1 MTTPLRVSLSVAL
14 GPRTGRVIGG
24 RYRLVAPVAEGGM
37 GSVWRAEHSTLG
49 HAVAVKFL
57 AGGSAAK
64 SDHRAR
70 FDREAKIAAR
80 IAEDCRQVV
89 KVTDH
94 GVEEDGTPWIVMELL
109 VGEGLDRRLRREPR
123 LPLVVA
129 IEIVRQIARG
139 LDAAHRLGVVHRD
152 LKPANVFLCSNSS
165 VDDLARKRLGAIE
178 EVDAKLLDFGVA
190 KSLWEEDAPTTEG
203 VVLGTLGYMSP
214 EQLTGEGTIDART
227 DIWALGAIAY
237 RVIVGK
243 PAFGV
248 GTSQEIGAR
257 VTTAEPMAASQ
268 AAPGVPAD
276 FDAVLGRALAK
287 DPKARYATARDFA
300 EALAKAGA
308 VAVTESSLQS
318 TSDGVV
324 ASAPPKRS
332 RRVVWALALAALS
345 LVSIFTVVRVMRAPA
360 LESASHGAAVQP
372 PRAPYVAPS
381 RVDQTPPAQAAV
393 SQAPVPT
400 PSASASA
407 LAPVPVPSGKS
418 KALPKVI
425 DTWKKKDE
433 L

>member
-1 MTTPLRVSLSVAL
+1 MTRVNTPLRASLSAAL

-37 GSVWRAEHSTLG
+37 GSVWRAEHTSLG

-80 IAEDCRQVV
+80 IAEDCRHVV

-94 GVEEDGTPWIVMELL
+94 GVEEDGTPWLVMELL

-123 LPLVVA
+123 LPLGVA

-139 LDAAHRLGVVHRD
+139 LDAAHRVGVVHRD
-152 LKPANVFLCSNSS
+152 LKPANVFLCNDFS
-165 VDDLARKRLGAIE
+165 VDEMARRSGME
-178 EVDAKLLDFGVA
+178 EVQAKLLDFGVA
-190 KSLWEEDAPTTEG
+190 KALWEEDAPTSEG

-214 EQLTGEGTIDART
+214 EQLTGEPDIDART
-227 DIWALGAIAY
+227 DLWALGAIAY
-237 RVIVGK
+237 RMITGK

-248 GTSQEIGAR
+248 GTSQEIAAR
-257 VTTAEPMAASQ
+257 VTSTEPTPASE
-268 AAPGVPAD
+268 AAPGTPIEV
-276 FDAVLGRALAK
+276 DAVLARALAK
-287 DPKARYATARDFA
+287 DRKERHASAREFA

-308 VAVTESSLQS
+308 VAITENSLQS
-318 TSDGVV
+318 TSDGIVV
-324 ASAPPKRS
+324 PPPKRS
-332 RRVVWALALAALS
+332 RRAAWALVLLLS
-345 LVSIFTVVRVMRAPA
+345 LVSLFTLVRVMRARVASAPSDAAVASPRVVYTAPPA
-360 LESASHGAAVQP
+360 VSSAEAPVVSAS
-372 PRAPYVAPS
+372 
-381 RVDQTPPAQAAV
+381 T
-393 SQAPVPT
+393 
-400 PSASASA
+400 SASASA
-407 LAPVPVPSGKS
+407 MAPPPVPSIKGK
-418 KALPKVI
+418 AIPKVI